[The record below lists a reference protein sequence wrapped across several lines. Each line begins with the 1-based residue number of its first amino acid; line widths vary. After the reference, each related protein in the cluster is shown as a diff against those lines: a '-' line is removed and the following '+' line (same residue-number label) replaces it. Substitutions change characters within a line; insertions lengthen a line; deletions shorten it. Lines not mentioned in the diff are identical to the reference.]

1 MSARGG
7 RPLRRQ
13 IEAALSGEAD
23 PLGADG
29 LGLPD
34 EPDDGSDPDEF
45 AVPGDAGAPAAP
57 VRRGKRGQERH
68 VDEQVREAYM
78 AARAE
83 AEESGRLAAAAA
95 AAGAAATG
103 TPDAAASGTAGRG
116 AMPNARRLPDLR
128 VLPPLL
134 HGSGAFAALR
144 QRLGAADAP
153 LTGGGR
159 HASVGAVPHGAKTFL
174 AAALTTADGPA
185 AGERLCWI
193 ARDAEI
199 GDRVAE
205 ELQAWLGDPDAVAVL
220 EPRTSLAYERSE
232 LVRDETAAR
241 VAALAAWTGGRA
253 RVLVAS
259 VQALLQHT
267 LDPAEVPTDPA
278 RLRVGSR
285 IGQEQLLRRLLGLGY
300 EPVLEVAGRG
310 EFARR
315 GGLVDVF
322 PPAAPLP
329 IRIELF
335 GDEIDS
341 MRVFDPTDQRSL
353 RAVEELVLLPAS
365 EFLVPPGGAAE
376 IRERLAR
383 LRGGGHST
391 SVPPAAP
398 TASTPAGRATSKLS
412 DRLAADLERFE
423 EGIRVGTG
431 ELGAHSGRVHDL
443 AASARALET
452 GDAAEVWAPILCPT
466 TGLDHVPPGTL
477 LVLDEPGEIAD
488 SAEFLWRQAK
498 ERRDELIA
506 SGDLPGAWPEAYL
519 PPREW
524 KSRLLKARTL
534 EITWESEAAVPTGGG
549 TPMGDLFGWHE
560 PALPPARTARLAG
573 TIQAWTAEGDR
584 VVLASD
590 QAARLAELLT
600 EQDLPTAVVDRI
612 VAAPERGT
620 RVLVGRSLN
629 GGFAGGPDGLVLVTD
644 RELFGAVRVRRP
656 KALRRVVPRDVLERL
671 TSGDLVVHV
680 DHGIARYERMLRRG
694 IAGEERDYLELSFH
708 GTDKIFLPVEQIN
721 RISRYSGGENPELS
735 RLGGAEWLRTKQ
747 RVKRAVTDLA
757 KELLEIYAARASAPG
772 FAYAPDT
779 PWQQEMEASFP
790 YEETLD
796 QLRATAEVKL
806 DMEAGR
812 PMDRLVVGD
821 VGYGKT
827 EVALRGAFK
836 ALQGGKQVAVLVPT
850 TVLAAQHFATF
861 SQRFAAFPITVRLLS
876 RYVPGPEQARTV
888 DGLAAGSVDIVI
900 GTHRLL
906 SKDVR
911 FNDLGMVIVDEE
923 QRFGVAAKERL
934 KKLRREVDVLTLS
947 ATPIPRTLNLALAGV
962 RDLSL
967 IETPPEDRLP
977 IQTRV
982 AEASAGLV
990 RDAILRE
997 LDRGG
1002 QVFFVHNRVETIE
1015 AQAEQLRQMLG
1026 GVRIAVGHGQMPEGR
1041 LEKVMIAFAAG
1052 ETEVLVCTTI
1062 IESGLDIPNANTIII
1077 DRADTLGLAQLYQL
1091 RGRVG
1096 RSSRR
1101 AYAYLLYRRREKLS
1115 DVARKRLQAI
1125 FNASEL
1131 GAGFQIALSDLEIRG
1146 AGNILGAEQH
1156 GHVAAVGFDLYT
1168 RLLAEA
1174 VEEQKAEFE
1183 GRAPVIE
1190 RPGAVVDLPIDAHLP
1205 DDYVPDTAQK
1215 LELYR
1220 RLGRVRA
1227 AGELAAFRQE
1237 LADRF
1242 GPPPQPVLRLLEV
1255 VELRMTAESA
1265 GLASISRE
1273 EGELVIRFG
1282 TLSRAAAMRALAPMG
1297 RDVVR
1302 FGTNQARIRLPRDPA
1317 RAWAIAQSAVARIL
1331 PVAREQAEQ
1340 RERAAA
1346 AQGFGA
1352 PR

>member
-1 MSARGG
+1 
-7 RPLRRQ
+7 
-13 IEAALSGEAD
+13 
-23 PLGADG
+23 

-34 EPDDGSDPDEF
+34 GADAPQADEF
-45 AVPGDAGAPAAP
+45 VGEDAARERPI
-57 VRRGKRGQERH
+57 RRGKRGHARH
-68 VDEQVREAYM
+68 VDEAAGEAPAGEAPAGEAPAGEAPAGGEVKAAYQ
-78 AARAE
+78 AAQTARA
-83 AEESGRLAAAAA
+83 AAGSAAAAV
-95 AAGAAATG
+95 G
-103 TPDAAASGTAGRG
+103 SGSGPTARK
-116 AMPNARRLPDLR
+116 LPDLH

-134 HGSGAFAALR
+134 HTSGAFGALR
-144 QRLGAADAP
+144 ARLGAEGAALP
-153 LTGGGR
+153 AGGR
-159 HASVGAVPHGAKTFL
+159 HAALAAVPHGAKTFL
-174 AAALTTADGPA
+174 AAALALGDAPGAGAPLA
-185 AGERLCWI
+185 AGERLCWV

-205 ELQAWLGDPDAVAVL
+205 ELQAWLGDADTVAVL
-220 EPRTSLAYERSE
+220 EPRTALAYERSE
-232 LVRDETAAR
+232 LVGDETAAR
-241 VAALAAWTGGRA
+241 VAALAAWRSGHA

-267 LDPAEVPTDPA
+267 LDPEELPAEPR
-278 RLRVGSR
+278 RLRVGAR
-285 IGQEQLLRRLLGLGY
+285 IHQDELLHELLGLGY
-300 EPVLEVAGRG
+300 DPVLEVAGRG

-322 PPAAPLP
+322 PSAAPLP

-353 RAVEELVLLPAS
+353 RPVDEVVLLPAS
-365 EFLVPPGGAAE
+365 EFLVPPGGVVE
-376 IRERLAR
+376 IRERVAR
-383 LRGGGHST
+383 LPGHRT
-391 SVPPAAP
+391 RLP
-398 TASTPAGRATSKLS
+398 
-412 DRLAADLERFE
+412 DRLTADIARFE
-423 EGIRVGTG
+423 ESVHAGTG
-431 ELGAHSGRVHDL
+431 ELGAHSGHIHDI
-443 AASARALET
+443 AATARALET
-452 GDAAEVWAPILCPT
+452 GDAAEVWAAILCPA
-466 TGLDHVPPGTL
+466 TGLDHLPQGTL
-477 LVLDEPGEIAD
+477 LVLDEPGDIAD
-488 SAEFLWRQAK
+488 AADFLWRQAQ
-498 ERRDELIA
+498 ERRTELVTA
-506 SGDLPGAWPEAYL
+506 GDLPVEWPESYL
-519 PPREW
+519 GPREW
-524 KSRLLKARTL
+524 KGRLLRGRTL
-534 EITWESEAAVPTGGG
+534 ELTWESEAAAPTGGG
-549 TPMGDLFGWHE
+549 TPQSDGTSLGDIFGWRE
-560 PALPPARTARLAG
+560 PSLPPARTARLAETVRTWAADG
-573 TIQAWTAEGDR
+573 SR

-590 QAARLAELLT
+590 QASRLAELLG
-600 EQDLPTAVVDRI
+600 EQGLPTAVTDHLTD
-612 VAAPERGT
+612 APAQGT
-620 RVLVGRSLN
+620 RTLIGRSLN
-629 GGFAGGPDGLVLVTD
+629 GGFAEGPDGLMLVTD
-644 RELFGAVRVRRP
+644 RELFGSVRVRRP

-671 TSGDLVVHV
+671 TQGDLVVHI

-694 IAGEERDYLELSFH
+694 APGDERDYLELSFA

-721 RISRYSGGENPELS
+721 RISRYSGGENPALS
-735 RLGGAEWLRTKQ
+735 KLGGAEWLRTKQ

-757 KELLEIYAARASAPG
+757 KELLEIYAARAAAPG

-779 PWQQEMEASFP
+779 PWQQEVEASFP

-806 DMEAGR
+806 DMEAGQ

-827 EVALRGAFK
+827 EVALRGVFK
-836 ALQGGKQVAVLVPT
+836 AIQGGKQVAVLVPT
-850 TVLAAQHFATF
+850 TVLAAQHYATF
-861 SQRFAAFPITVRLLS
+861 EQRFAAYPVTVRLLS
-876 RYVPGPEQARTV
+876 RFVPTREQEATI
-888 DGLAAGSVDIVI
+888 DGLASGSVDLVI

-911 FNDLGMVIVDEE
+911 FRDLGMVIVDEE

-982 AEASAGLV
+982 AEASTGLV

-1015 AQAEQLRQMLG
+1015 AQAEQLRQVLP

-1041 LEKVMIAFAAG
+1041 LEKVMIAFAGG

-1183 GRAPVIE
+1183 GRPAVVE
-1190 RPGAVVDLPIDAHLP
+1190 RPGAVVDLPVDAHLP
-1205 DDYVPDTAQK
+1205 DSYVPETSQK

-1220 RLGRVRA
+1220 RLGRVRT

-1237 LADRF
+1237 LVDRF
-1242 GPPPQPVLRLLEV
+1242 GPLPVPVLRLLEV
-1255 VELRMTAESA
+1255 VELRMAAENA
-1265 GLASISRE
+1265 GIVSISRE
-1273 EGELVIRFG
+1273 EGELVVRLG
-1282 TLSRAAAMRALAPMG
+1282 TLSRAAAMRALATMG
-1297 RDVVR
+1297 RDAVR
-1302 FGTNQARIRLPRDPA
+1302 FGSNQARIRLPRDPE
-1317 RAWAIAQSAVARIL
+1317 RSWSVAQSVVARLIPAAEDQRL
-1331 PVAREQAEQ
+1331 AREK
-1340 RERAAA
+1340 AAA
-1346 AQGFGA
+1346 AQG
-1352 PR
+1352 RQE

>member
-1 MSARGG
+1 MNVRGG
-7 RPLRRQ
+7 RSIRSQ
-13 IEAALSGEAD
+13 IEAALSGEGD
-23 PLGADG
+23 PLGDEG

-34 EPDDGSDPDEF
+34 TAARPDV
-45 AVPGDAGAPAAP
+45 AVRREAPA
-57 VRRGKRGQERH
+57 
-68 VDEQVREAYM
+68 
-78 AARAE
+78 
-83 AEESGRLAAAAA
+83 GRAA
-95 AAGAAATG
+95 AAGSGAAPAGSGAVAGVSGAAPPAAG
-103 TPDAAASGTAGRG
+103 TSPR
-116 AMPNARRLPDLR
+116 ARRLPDLH

-134 HGSGAFAALR
+134 HATGSFGALW
-144 QRLGAADAP
+144 QRLGAEDEP
-153 LTGGGR
+153 LPIAGR
-159 HASVGAVPHGAKTFL
+159 HAALAAVPHGAKTFL
-174 AAALTTADGPA
+174 AGAIATGGGAEAPQ
-185 AGERLCWI
+185 RLCWV

-205 ELQAWLGDPDAVAVL
+205 ELQAWLGDPEAVAVL
-220 EPRTSLAYERSE
+220 EPRTALAYERSE

-241 VAALAAWTGGRA
+241 VAALAAWRSGRA

-267 LDPAEVPTDPA
+267 LDPAEIPA
-278 RLRVGSR
+278 QPRRLRVGAR
-285 IGQEQLLRRLLGLGY
+285 VHQDELLRELLALGY
-300 EPVLEVAGRG
+300 EPVTEVAGRG

-322 PPAAPLP
+322 PSAAPLP
-329 IRIELF
+329 IRIEMF

-353 RAVEELVLLPAS
+353 RPIEEVALLPAS
-365 EFLVPPGGAAE
+365 EFLVPSGGPAELRARVARLPGRGSAALP
-376 IRERLAR
+376 ERLVADLAR
-383 LRGGGHST
+383 L
-391 SVPPAAP
+391 
-398 TASTPAGRATSKLS
+398 
-412 DRLAADLERFE
+412 E
-423 EGIRVGTG
+423 EGVHAGTG
-431 ELGAHSGRVHDL
+431 ALGARSGHVHDI
-443 AASARALET
+443 ASAARALET
-452 GDAAEVWAPILCPT
+452 GDAAEVWAAVLCPA
-466 TGLDHVPPGTL
+466 TGLDHIPAGAL

-488 SAEFLWRQAK
+488 AADFLWRQAE
-498 ERRDELIA
+498 ERRTELVA
-506 SGDLPGAWPEAYL
+506 AGDLPKEWPEAYL
-519 PPREW
+519 PPRDW
-524 KSRLLKARTL
+524 KTRLLRGRTL
-534 EITWESEAAVPTGGG
+534 ELTWESEVARPTGGG
-549 TPMGDLFGWHE
+549 ISMGDLFGWRE
-560 PALPPARTARLAG
+560 PSLPPARTGRLAE
-573 TIQAWTAEGDR
+573 TVRAWTAEGDR

-590 QAARLAELLT
+590 QAPRLADLLH
-600 EQDLPTAVVDRI
+600 EQGLPTGVTDRLSE
-612 VAAPERGT
+612 APAPGT
-620 RVLVGRSLN
+620 RTLIGRSLN
-629 GGFAGGPDGLVLVTD
+629 GGFAGGPDGLVVVTD
-644 RELFGAVRVRRP
+644 RELFGSVRVRRP

-671 TSGDLVVHV
+671 VKGDLVVHI
-680 DHGIARYERMLRRG
+680 DHGIARYEQMLRRG
-694 IAGEERDYLELSFH
+694 SDGQERDYLELSFA
-708 GTDKIFLPVEQIN
+708 GTDKIYLPVEQIN
-721 RISRYSGGENPELS
+721 RISRYSGGEDPALS

-747 RVKRAVTDLA
+747 RVKKAVTDLA
-757 KELLEIYAARASAPG
+757 KELLEIYAARAAAAG
-772 FAYAPDT
+772 FAYPEDT
-779 PWQQEMEASFP
+779 PWQQELEASFP

-796 QLRATAEVKL
+796 QLRATAEMKA

-827 EVALRGAFK
+827 EVALRGVFK
-836 ALQGGKQVAVLVPT
+836 AIQGGKQVAILVPT
-850 TVLAAQHFATF
+850 TVLAAQHHLTF
-861 SQRFAAFPITVRLLS
+861 SQRFAAYPLTVRLLS
-876 RYVPGPEQARTV
+876 RYVPTKEQAATIEGLADGTV
-888 DGLAAGSVDIVI
+888 DVVI

-911 FNDLGMVIVDEE
+911 FRDLGLVVVDEE

-1015 AQAEQLRQMLG
+1015 AQAEQLRGLLPG
-1026 GVRIAVGHGQMPEGR
+1026 ARVAVGHGQMPEGQ
-1041 LEKVMIAFAAG
+1041 LERVMLGFASGA
-1052 ETEVLVCTTI
+1052 TEVLVCTTI

-1077 DRADTLGLAQLYQL
+1077 DRADALGLAQLYQL

-1174 VEEQKAEFE
+1174 VEQQKADFE
-1183 GRAPVIE
+1183 NRPPLVE
-1190 RPGAVVDLPIDAHLP
+1190 RPGAVVDLPVDAHLP
-1205 DDYVPDTAQK
+1205 DSYVPETAQK

-1220 RLGRVRA
+1220 RLGRVRT

-1242 GPPPQPVLRLLEV
+1242 GPLPAPVLRLLEV
-1255 VELRMTAESA
+1255 VELRMVAENA
-1265 GLASISRE
+1265 GIASISRE
-1273 EGELVIRFG
+1273 EGELVVRLG

-1302 FGTNQARIRLPRDPA
+1302 FGSNQARIRLPRDAA
-1317 RAWAIAQSAVARIL
+1317 RAWAVAQSVVTRLVPAAE
-1331 PVAREQAEQ
+1331 EQRLQ
-1340 RERAAA
+1340 RERAVA
-1346 AQGFGA
+1346 AQGRPG
-1352 PR
+1352 